1 MIMLNGHLLRG
12 FDSEPQW
19 TGMEI
24 SRDVVAAAL
33 LPVRDV
39 RVRTYLMTT
48 DDGKTIKGTFT
59 LGSPS
64 ETVLYAMSCGFDPVN
79 VITIKVTI

>member
-12 FDSEPQW
+12 FDNEPE
-19 TGMEI
+19 GIGVEI
-24 SRDVVAAAL
+24 SHDVVAAAL
-33 LPVRDV
+33 LPIHDA

-48 DDGKTIKGTFT
+48 DFGNVIKGTFT
-59 LGSPS
+59 LASPS

-79 VITIKVTI
+79 VITIKITL

>member
-12 FDSEPQW
+12 FDSEPRW
-19 TGMEI
+19 TGIEI

-33 LPVRDV
+33 LPIHDA
-39 RVRTYLMTT
+39 RVRAYIMTT
-48 DDGKTIKGTFT
+48 DDGKAIKGTFT

-64 ETVLYAMSCGFDPVN
+64 ENVLYAMSCGFDPVN
-79 VITIKVTI
+79 VITIKVTM